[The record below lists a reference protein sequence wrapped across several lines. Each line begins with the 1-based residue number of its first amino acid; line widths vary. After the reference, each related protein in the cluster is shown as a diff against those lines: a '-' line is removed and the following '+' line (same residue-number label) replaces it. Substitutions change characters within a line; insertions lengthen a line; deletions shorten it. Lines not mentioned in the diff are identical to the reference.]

1 MLLLLPASAAS
12 TPDSA
17 EQLQFGVQA
26 AKKGL
31 WREAR
36 FRWERALKLSPSNP
50 RILNNLAVAHETAGD
65 FEKARTFYQQALR
78 LEPDNRDIKQ
88 NYELFTSFFKE
99 YLARSERGEAGE
111 EGSGGPA
118 GGNPQTRPEEKQG
131 DAPPPT

>member
-1 MLLLLPASAAS
+1 MLLLLPGSAVS
-12 TPDSA
+12 TPDST

-26 AKKGL
+26 AKRGL

-50 RILNNLAVAHETAGD
+50 RILSNLAVAHETAGD
-65 FEKARTFYQQALR
+65 FEKAQTLYQQALR

-88 NYELFTSFFKE
+88 NYELFTSFYKE
-99 YLARSERGEAGE
+99 YLSRSERGEVGE

-118 GGNPQTRPEEKQG
+118 GGNPQTQPEEKQG
-131 DAPPPT
+131 DAPPST